1 MGGARENASAADL
14 NSNPMGQKVSH
25 RLSWRGMATYMEKF
39 VGNPTN
45 PLNRADQ
52 AT

>member
-14 NSNPMGQKVSH
+14 NSNPMGQKASH

-39 VGNPTN
+39 VGIRQTP
-45 PLNRADQ
+45 
-52 AT
+52 